1 MVESTPATKSS
12 RTRRRVIGWTIVA
25 LIVAG
30 IAWLVLRPTHQGGR
44 WQRGGQPTAAG
55 SPGAPGTSGTPVA
68 GAPGSPTAPN
78 AQGTPAAGG
87 QGGAGRGARP
97 GGRAG
102 GAGAAGMAEPPVPVR
117 VFAAATQDMDITLP
131 ALGTVTAYNTVTVRS
146 RVDGELVKVNFK
158 EGQYVKAGD
167 VLAQVDPRPYE
178 VQLAQALGTQT
189 QNLAQLDNARRDL
202 ARYQALLKQESIA
215 KQQVDTQAAL
225 VRQYEGTAKTDQAN
239 VDSARLQLTYARIT
253 APLTGRLGLRQVDQ
267 GNLVSSGDTNGL
279 VVITQTQPIAV
290 VFTLPETQLPA
301 VREQM
306 RAGHTLEVLAYD
318 RANTKKLSSGVLE
331 TLDNQ
336 IDVTTG
342 TLKMKARFDNGDDA
356 LFPNQFVNVRL
367 RVETRKGVTVIPNGA
382 VQRGSKGP
390 FVFVA
395 QADNT
400 VVVRQ
405 LKLGPVSND
414 MVAIDDGLK
423 PGDRVVIEGT
433 DRLRAGAKVEVV
445 TDPSSTIPASPGA
458 ALGAEPGASTSVP
471 ARNTP

>member
-1 MVESTPATKSS
+1 MVEPISATKPT

-30 IAWLVLRPTHQGGR
+30 IAWLVLRPTHQGGNR
-44 WQRGGQPTAAG
+44 QRGGQPPA
-55 SPGAPGTSGTPVA
+55 A
-68 GAPGSPTAPN
+68 GAPGAAAPG
-78 AQGTPAAGG
+78 APAASGG
-87 QGGAGRGARP
+87 QNGQAGQAGGNRPRP

-102 GAGAAGMAEPPVPVR
+102 GPGGPGGMGELPVPVR
-117 VFAAATQDMDITLP
+117 VFTAATQDMEISLP

-202 ARYQALLKQESIA
+202 GRYQALLKQESIA
-215 KQQVDTQAAL
+215 KQQVDTQLAL

-301 VREQM
+301 VREQL
-306 RAGHTLEVLAYD
+306 RSGHTLEVVAYD
-318 RANTKKLSSGVLE
+318 RGNTKQLSAGVLE

-356 LFPNQFVNVRL
+356 LFPNQFVNIRL

-395 QADNT
+395 QPDNT

-405 LKLGPVSND
+405 LKLGPVNND

-433 DRLRAGAKVEVV
+433 DRLRAGAKVDVV

-458 ALGAEPGASTSVP
+458 ALGAEPGASTAVP
-471 ARNTP
+471 ARTAP